1 MSGGFFRSDKC
12 SFADRKKRKATMAD
26 GSRID
31 TIEVVVEEAMQQK
44 LQFNLLRKRVLLWV
58 KERGGS
64 CLSVDRHNGAI
75 VVDMYTEEG
84 ERIQV
89 PVPESSA
96 YQTYVRLST
105 W

>member
-1 MSGGFFRSDKC
+1 
-12 SFADRKKRKATMAD
+12 MAD

-44 LQFNLLRKRVLLWV
+44 LLFRDLRKKVFEWIT
-58 KERGGS
+58 EHGGS

-89 PVPESSA
+89 PVPESNT
-96 YQTYVRLST
+96 YQTSVRVST